1 MIQILQLFYFSYK
14 SKGPKTDAIWT
25 VHAWCVQ
32 EPGALSA
39 APPGSRKAEIPP
51 FLLWLSPPTRHS
63 FLSFPSPPLR
73 HPQPPRKL
81 PLSLSLLG
89 ANPEPSRRRG
99 RGEEGPRPHGSPWP
113 TRTGGTPPPP
123 TPRATTTTTSCP
135 SPPPPPPGCPPRRLL
150 LLRSPPPGSR
160 SSGPA
165 PPTSPVRLAS
175 PRLATPHSLS
185 SLAAARLGSE
195 AGAGVHCL

>member
-81 PLSLSLLG
+81 PLSLSLSLLG

-175 PRLATPHSLS
+175 PRHTSLPLLAGSCS
-185 SLAAARLGSE
+185 SRL
-195 AGAGVHCL
+195 

>member
-39 APPGSRKAEIPP
+39 APPGSRKAEIHSVP
-51 FLLWLSPPTRHS
+51 SPPTRHS
-63 FLSFPSPPLR
+63 FLTFPSPPLR

-150 LLRSPPPGSR
+150 LLRLPPPPPPGSR

-175 PRLATPHSLS
+175 PRHTSLPLLAGSCS
-185 SLAAARLGSE
+185 SRL
-195 AGAGVHCL
+195 

>member
-1 MIQILQLFYFSYK
+1 MQHHQ
-14 SKGPKTDAIWT
+14 GPEKRRF
-25 VHAWCVQ
+25 
-32 EPGALSA
+32 
-39 APPGSRKAEIPP
+39 PPSSFGFLPQHVIPSFP
-51 FLLWLSPPTRHS
+51 FLLLHSAIRNRHAN
-63 FLSFPSPPLR
+63 F
-73 HPQPPRKL
+73 
-81 PLSLSLLG
+81 LSLSLLG